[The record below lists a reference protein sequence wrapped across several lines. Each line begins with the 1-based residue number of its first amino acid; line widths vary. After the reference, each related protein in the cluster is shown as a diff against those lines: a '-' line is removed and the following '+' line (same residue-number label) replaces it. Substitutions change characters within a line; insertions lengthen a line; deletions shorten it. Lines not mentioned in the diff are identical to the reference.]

1 LQLSQ
6 LVSAEQRRLAST
18 CSQVCIHTATRLEE
32 EEEEEVSE
40 TVSTTVAAIVA
51 TIWSSLNQ
59 LEWPMS
65 SAIWLTKK
73 NRIALVESAKRGN
86 QITEVTE
93 INLIAF

>member
-18 CSQVCIHTATRLEE
+18 CSQVCIHTATRLE

-73 NRIALVESAKRGN
+73 NRIALVGSAKRGN